1 MFWVLGVVAVAGDVD
16 GCPESWHTAACSN
29 EARRPQTCRSSPCA
43 HRFQWMN
50 DRPALLLTPVFRRLL
65 IDPSAYCSSMS
76 RVVVIN
82 HVTLDGVMQSPG
94 RPEEDTRDGF
104 THGGW
109 ASPNV
114 DEVVMTALGTRL
126 GEGMR
131 LLLGRRSYEGILGYW
146 NTQDSP
152 FTPALNNAD
161 KYVASRTLS
170 EPLPW
175 PNSTLL
181 RGDVSEAVAQLRQQ
195 PGSDMIVMGSG
206 ELIQTLIREQLI
218 DQYLLMVHPLVLGS
232 GRRLFADGTPPARLR
247 LVDSVTS
254 TTGVVIATYQPDRA

>member
-1 MFWVLGVVAVAGDVD
+1 
-16 GCPESWHTAACSN
+16 
-29 EARRPQTCRSSPCA
+29 
-43 HRFQWMN
+43 
-50 DRPALLLTPVFRRLL
+50 
-65 IDPSAYCSSMS
+65 MS

-114 DEVVMTALGTRL
+114 DDVVMTALGARL
-126 GEGMR
+126 GEGLR

-161 KYVASRTLS
+161 KYVASRTLH
-170 EPLPW
+170 EPLRW

-181 RGDVSEAVAQLRQQ
+181 RGDASEAVARLRQE
-195 PGSDMIVMGSG
+195 PGKDIHVVGSG
-206 ELIQTLIREQLI
+206 ELIQTLERHDLI
-218 DQYLLMVHPLVLGS
+218 EEYLLMVHPLVLS
-232 GRRLFADGTPPARLR
+232 TGRRLFADGTPPTRLR
-247 LVDSVTS
+247 LIDRAASS
-254 TTGVVIATYQPDRA
+254 TGVLIATYQPDRA